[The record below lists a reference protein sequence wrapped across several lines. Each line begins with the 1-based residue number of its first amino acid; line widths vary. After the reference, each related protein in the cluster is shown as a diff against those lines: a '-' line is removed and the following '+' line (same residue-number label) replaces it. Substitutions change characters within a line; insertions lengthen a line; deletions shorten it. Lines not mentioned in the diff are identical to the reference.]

1 MKLNINR
8 LLLKTLLIL
17 VKNHLQNQL
26 RYKPL
31 LKPIVKLT
39 LKKLVSTIGLE
50 KGPLILL
57 SIDNV
62 GTITNP

>member
-8 LLLKTLLIL
+8 LLLKTLLI
-17 VKNHLQNQL
+17 NQL

-31 LKPIVKLT
+31 LKPLVKLT